1 MGTIKPPKMVKSFAG
16 LLVSDLSLTADCISL
31 LELTF
36 GPIDLQSQT
45 IPFAH
50 TDYYH
55 PEMGNQISRL
65 WVSFSELADPENLA
79 SWKIRSNQMEET
91 WARECSGTR
100 RRRVNVD
107 PGYLCDSKVVL
118 ATTKD
123 YSHRMYLHSGIYA
136 EVTLSYSRGKGWQ
149 PYSWTYPDYRDR
161 PALNFFAL
169 VRNQYRRQVSGQLR
183 LP

>member
-1 MGTIKPPKMVKSFAG
+1 MGRIKQPKMVKPFAG
-16 LLVSDLSLTADCISL
+16 LLVADLSQAADCIRL

-45 IPFAH
+45 IPFVH

-55 PEMGNQISRL
+55 LEMGDRICRL
-65 WVSFSELADPENLA
+65 WVSFSELVDPEHLA
-79 SWKIRSNQMEET
+79 SWKITSNQLEDT
-91 WARECSGTR
+91 WAIEYSGAR

-123 YSHRMYLHSGIYA
+123 YSHRIYLHSGIYA
-136 EVTLSYSRGKGWQ
+136 EVTLYYSRSKGWQ
-149 PYSWTYPDYRDR
+149 PYNWTYPDYRDIS
-161 PALNFFAL
+161 ALNFFTL
-169 VRNQYRRQVSGQLR
+169 VRNQYRRQVSGL
-183 LP
+183 